1 MPHTAVD
8 WAALAQQWI
17 AMGGGGPGP
26 GDPPHPPMMQ
36 TPFQH
41 MPRPPAAPPVVTRFP
56 GAAASLG
63 NLPAPPPPLMPP
75 RPEQYEVPVPGEDPG
90 HEAAEGGEA
99 NMELE
104 DEDGDR
110 RHGGWETSGWG
121 QDRAWSSG
129 SDSHSNSPFV
139 NRNGSDWSASSSAQ
153 AAKKPLSPRSLLRQ
167 EASFSGVMDQLQS
180 PGYKTGGQAPA
191 SAYPPSI
198 PSLMDAGGQSQG
210 MHSMAMLNDAQKKK
224 LPSWIR
230 AGLEKMERDKLKKEQ
245 EDERKRRFEER
256 KRIEKLERA
265 EELSKDPSKSKFDN
279 ANSDTEDHEYGDGDE
294 RNQKTSQN
302 SNNFSQ
308 EPFEEVKQRKSRFE
322 DKKKLDEQLEED
334 FDEDDD
340 DATKSNTMISEPI
353 QRSRGEILEEISTQL
368 RVLLTTLLL
377 EVTGE
382 EIEQISAEV
391 VEKSRNAPNS
401 KPQLK
406 TLLSGYGSDS
416 ASASENSD
424 DEESE
429 EAIKDSMARKKK
441 DFRLVQSQI
450 LDYCAEET
458 ESYRVKS
465 KKWLQDGGQTDNEDQ
480 GSKSSSPSREKH
492 KARAR
497 STSSSDSKRSNRK
510 QKQEDTDSITENGS
524 HSMKKKKERNRSP
537 ERNKNKSK
545 KKARSRSSSSTSSS
559 REKKRS
565 KSRSK
570 EKKRKKNNSRSNNSD
585 RSSSRGSKR
594 SRSKERTKKKH
605 KKKERSRSPS
615 NSSSKDHRKRSKSRS
630 IEKYRKRK
638 KRRSRSRSSRRSR
651 SSSYRSRKKTSHSRR
666 KKSRSRSRRSRSRS
680 RSSRGRK
687 SRSKGRRSTSRRR
700 HSRSKDR
707 RSSSRSKDRRKR
719 SRSRSK
725 KKSKSKSPC
734 SNKKSSKRSRS

>member
-191 SAYPPSI
+191 SAYPPAI

-279 ANSDTEDHEYGDGDE
+279 ANSDTEDQEYGDGDE

-308 EPFEEVKQRKSRFE
+308 EPVEEVKQRKSRFE

-340 DATKSNTMISEPI
+340 DATKSNTVISEPI

-416 ASASENSD
+416 ASASENSE

-480 GSKSSSPSREKH
+480 GSSPSREKH

-630 IEKYRKRK
+630 IEKDRKRK

-725 KKSKSKSPC
+725 KKSKSKSPR